1 MRVLILHAYNADNAG
16 DGLLVNETLGL
27 IREALGPDTSLTLAA
42 SHPRTFTAVDAHI
55 VNSKPNRTGYS
66 LEYIRTL
73 RNLDRFDLIVG
84 VGGGY
89 LRAGHLGESLKASV
103 IHGPQLVAASRSST
117 PSLYMPQSVGPANS
131 VVSRILK
138 AQIRRIDNFY
148 VRDDR
153 SYDDYMDAGVIRTSD
168 LAILTASAGE
178 RTSLSVDELPVLSV
192 RPIRGRVSPLVVELA
207 RQCGKFDGYVQSNT
221 AGNNDVDAM
230 NSLGARR
237 ILPRESLMARNAES
251 PVRVV
256 VAVRLHAALM
266 ALRAGHYVIHL
277 AYERKGFGAFNDLG
291 LNAYVHNINRFEPA
305 HVLRQMRSLLAD
317 EESRRRYAEDLDGSF
332 CESAMRRDKLVNS
345 IRLAAGIPLLGR
357 TYEKENE

>member
-1 MRVLILHAYNADNAG
+1 MRVLVLHAYNADNAG
-16 DGLLVNETLGL
+16 DGLLVTETLGL

-55 VNSKPNRTGYS
+55 VNSKPDRAGYS
-66 LEYIRTL
+66 LEFLRLL
-73 RNLDRFDLIVG
+73 RNLDGFDLIVG

-89 LRAGHLGESLKASV
+89 LRAGRLGEALKASL

-131 VVSRILK
+131 VVARLLRRL
-138 AQIRRIDNFY
+138 IRRIDIFY

-153 SYDDYMDAGVIRTSD
+153 SYNDYMHAGVIRTSD
-168 LAILTASAGE
+168 LAILTASASD
-178 RTSLSVDELPVLSV
+178 RASLSVYEIPVLSV
-192 RPIRGRVSPLVVELA
+192 RPIRGQVSPLVVELA
-207 RQCGKFDGYVQSNT
+207 RQCESFDGYVQSNT

-230 NSLGARR
+230 NSLGARH
-237 ILPRESLMARNAES
+237 ILSRDSLMARNAES

-266 ALRAGHYVIHL
+266 AMRAGHYVIHL

-291 LNAYVHNINRFEPA
+291 LEAYVHNINRFEPA
-305 HVLRQMRSLLAD
+305 HVLRQIRSLLTD
-317 EESRRRYAEDLDGSF
+317 EEAQLRYAEDLDGSF
-332 CESAMRRDKLVNS
+332 RESALRRGELVDS
-345 IRLAAGIPLLGR
+345 IRRAAGTLLPVR
-357 TYEKENE
+357 TYGEVGE